1 MSRSGRRN
9 DAVHQYRGVR
19 LARGKV
25 LTAGHGAGTL
35 VSVDGIPLPPTEL
48 AQSLSPEGYEWGV
61 SGAGRGTQALAHAL
75 LAYEF
80 GPAVADSQYQACARG
95 LLAGLPSSGL
105 AGTAWTLTSADL
117 KAWLDGPQ
125 ADVHG

>member
-9 DAVHQYRGVR
+9 DAIHQYRGVR
-19 LARGKV
+19 LARGKA

-48 AQSLSPEGYEWGV
+48 AQTLSPEGYEWGV
-61 SGAGRGTQALAHAL
+61 DSSGRGTQALAHAL

-80 GPAVADSQYQACARG
+80 GPTAADSQYQACARG
-95 LLAGLPSSGL
+95 LVAGLPRAGPT
-105 AGTAWTLTSADL
+105 GTAWTLTSADL
-117 KAWLDGPQ
+117 KAWLDGRQ

>member
-1 MSRSGRRN
+1 MSRAGRRKG
-9 DAVHQYRGVR
+9 AVHQYRGVR
-19 LARGKV
+19 LARGKA
-25 LTAGHGAGTL
+25 LTAGQGAGTL

-48 AQSLSPEGYEWGV
+48 AQTLSPGGYEWGV
-61 SGAGRGTQALAHAL
+61 SGADRGTQALAHAL
-75 LAYEF
+75 LTYEF

-95 LLAGLPSSGL
+95 LLARLPSSGP
-105 AGTAWTLTSADL
+105 AGTAWTLISADL